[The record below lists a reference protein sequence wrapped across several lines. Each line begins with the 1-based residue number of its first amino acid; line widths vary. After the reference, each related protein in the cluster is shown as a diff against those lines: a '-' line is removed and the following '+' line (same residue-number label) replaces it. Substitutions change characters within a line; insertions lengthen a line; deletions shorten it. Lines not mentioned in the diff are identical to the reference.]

1 LQNSRVERAIR
12 ARTVSDG
19 WLEVLLRMAAG
30 YVRHRGK
37 PSAQR
42 RQT

>member
-1 LQNSRVERAIR
+1 MQDSRVGRAIR

-19 WLEVLLRMAAG
+19 WLEVPLRMAAG
-30 YVRHRGK
+30 YVRKRGK